1 MPNEQKIDIS
11 GRAFDWMKGSAG
23 ELVSALGKDACRFV
37 GGAVRDSL
45 IRKPVE
51 DVDLA
56 TTLTPEEVI
65 KRLEAAKIKVVPTG
79 LKFGTVTAVFPG
91 RHFEVTTLR
100 HDVETFGRHAKVAF
114 HDDWREDAARRD
126 FTINALYLSPDGAL
140 YDYFGGGDG
149 LKRGQVRFIGD
160 AAKRIEEDALRILR
174 LFRFH
179 AWYGQGPL
187 DQDALEAVGRKLN
200 LLNILSGERV
210 AAETFK
216 LLRAPDPVPLLK
228 AMEKVGVLG
237 QLFEGFT
244 FDFGRLERIVS
255 LENALGDVSGLRRL
269 GAFLAAGNFE
279 AISIAT
285 ALKLSNRQGKRLLEA
300 VTNPLPGKVSEKKAR
315 AELYLHREEAFRD
328 RLILRGGAAEDI
340 TALLDYAGGY
350 EIPKFP
356 VQGAD
361 LKKRGVKPGTGMG
374 KILDDLEARWLKSD
388 FSLSKSELLKLLKL

>member
-1 MPNEQKIDIS
+1 MANEQKIDIS
-11 GRAFDWMKGSAG
+11 GRVFDWMKGSAG
-23 ELVSALGKDACRFV
+23 ALVSALGENTCRFV

-45 IRKPVE
+45 INKTVQ

-56 TTLTPEEVI
+56 TTLAPGEVI
-65 KRLEAAKIKVVPTG
+65 GRLEAAKIKVVPTG
-79 LKFGTVTAVFPG
+79 LKHGTVTAVFPG

-140 YDYFGGGDG
+140 YDYFGGEDD
-149 LKRGQVRFIGD
+149 LTRGRVRFIGD

-179 AWYGQGPL
+179 AWYGRGPL
-187 DQDALEAVGRKLN
+187 DRDALEAVGRKLD

-228 AMEKVGVLG
+228 AMNKVGVLG

-244 FDFGRLERIVS
+244 FDF
-255 LENALGDVSGLRRL
+255 
-269 GAFLAAGNFE
+269 
-279 AISIAT
+279 
-285 ALKLSNRQGKRLLEA
+285 K
-300 VTNPLPGKVSEKKAR
+300 
-315 AELYLHREEAFRD
+315 
-328 RLILRGGAAEDI
+328 
-340 TALLDYAGGY
+340 
-350 EIPKFP
+350 
-356 VQGAD
+356 
-361 LKKRGVKPGTGMG
+361 
-374 KILDDLEARWLKSD
+374 WL
-388 FSLSKSELLKLLKL
+388 